1 MFCRYRKKRTTRN
14 KDLSAIS
21 SNANRYG
28 RGANYDYIS
37 CEDLDDDV
45 EDYVDEEEEEEVH
58 GMEHDEISPAD
69 EDKFAR
75 LEMRRHEMHN
85 RMMDAHVRRRKE
97 VPPTQTQVSSMAY
110 RKGVKGGGY
119 IRRPLPPPTE
129 HKHPQDYGF
138 DDDGDDG
145 EYEQTPTP
153 RSNTSSALPTATPNT
168 STKFSFDV
176 GFESDFN
183 QSSPPPAPAGTA
195 SSCNSTPA
203 AIASTANTPA
213 SKSSFRFSNDFSGGQ
228 EREKHHFQH
237 AAAGSLQ
244 QYDLD
249 NRGLS
254 PQTSTQTSTPKLRFD
269 DNVKVSQFDDAF
281 EDDFSKATF
290 DAFPNEDVQWQ
301 ESLTKPTKQQIR
313 NNKLQQRQQELIKKS
328 ESVNIFAKKVED
340 PFEDDEF
347 FNSPV
352 PTASNNSNDKTENH
366 KTHSAHTNGNGN
378 GNGGPGAG
386 GGGGSINNNGKSNS
400 GGGNS
405 TVGSSW
411 DEDNTNFAKFD
422 ENM

>member
-1 MFCRYRKKRTTRN
+1 M
-14 KDLSAIS
+14 
-21 SNANRYG
+21 
-28 RGANYDYIS
+28 
-37 CEDLDDDV
+37 
-45 EDYVDEEEEEEVH
+45 DEEEEEEDH
-58 GMEHDEISPAD
+58 GIERDDERSPAD

-97 VPPTQTQVSSMAY
+97 VPPSQTQMAPMSY
-110 RKGVKGGGY
+110 RKVGKAGY

-129 HKHPQDYGF
+129 PKHPEDYGF

-153 RSNTSSALPTATPNT
+153 RSNTSSALPTATPNA

-203 AIASTANTPA
+203 ANVSAANTPA

-228 EREKHHFQH
+228 DREKHYQH
-237 AAAGSLQ
+237 PPAGSLQ
-244 QYDLD
+244 QYDLE
-249 NRGLS
+249 NRVISS

-290 DAFPNEDVQWQ
+290 DAFQNDDVQWQ
-301 ESLTKPTKQQIR
+301 ESLQKTAKQQMR

-347 FNSPV
+347 FNSP
-352 PTASNNSNDKTENH
+352 PLLN
-366 KTHSAHTNGNGN
+366 
-378 GNGGPGAG
+378 
-386 GGGGSINNNGKSNS
+386 
-400 GGGNS
+400 
-405 TVGSSW
+405 
-411 DEDNTNFAKFD
+411 
-422 ENM
+422 

>member
-1 MFCRYRKKRTTRN
+1 
-14 KDLSAIS
+14 
-21 SNANRYG
+21 
-28 RGANYDYIS
+28 
-37 CEDLDDDV
+37 
-45 EDYVDEEEEEEVH
+45 
-58 GMEHDEISPAD
+58 
-69 EDKFAR
+69 
-75 LEMRRHEMHN
+75 MRRHEMHN

-97 VPPTQTQVSSMAY
+97 VPPSQTQMAPMSY
-110 RKGVKGGGY
+110 RKAGKAGY
-119 IRRPLPPPTE
+119 IRRPLPPTE
-129 HKHPQDYGF
+129 PKHPEDYGF

-153 RSNTSSALPTATPNT
+153 RSNTSSALPTATPNA

-203 AIASTANTPA
+203 ANVSAANTPA

-228 EREKHHFQH
+228 DREKHYQH
-237 AAAGSLQ
+237 PPAGSLQ
-244 QYDLD
+244 QYDLE
-249 NRGLS
+249 NRVISS

-290 DAFPNEDVQWQ
+290 DAFQNDDVQWQ
-301 ESLTKPTKQQIR
+301 ESLQKTAKQQMR

-347 FNSPV
+347 FNSP
-352 PTASNNSNDKTENH
+352 PTSTATTNTNDKTEN
-366 KTHSAHTNGNGN
+366 N
-378 GNGGPGAG
+378 
-386 GGGGSINNNGKSNS
+386 
-400 GGGNS
+400 GGGNA
-405 TVGSSW
+405 TVTANNVNTGSQVSSGW
-411 DEDNTNFAKFD
+411 DDDNTNFAKFD